1 MDLSELEGELA
12 QCHACHLR
20 NDAIAPVGWY
30 HSNLNKVRKIRLN
43 QYFSDFLD
51 AIS

>member
-30 HSNLNKVRKIRLN
+30 GNPESPIVFVGEGLARSRMITVVR
-43 QYFSDFLD
+43 
-51 AIS
+51 